1 MLGSSLLPFPRYLT
15 KLCATLRDGIRGGE
29 TRVRAIARELVPLLP
44 TMTEEG
50 LNLLLPH
57 IRALLEDRKRL
68 NFNTDDNNEEEET
81 AVHAAWHLLEPFA
94 HALGPRA
101 ATSGLLEPLVKL
113 YETERSAKLLH
124 RSFLLKIQ
132 VRFGLQVL
140 KIIKI

>member
-29 TRVRAIARELVPLLP
+29 TRVRAIARELVPLMP
-44 TMTEEG
+44 SMTEEG
-50 LNLLLPH
+50 LDLLLPH
-57 IRALLEDRKRL
+57 IRALLEDRKRP
-68 NFNTDDNNEEEET
+68 NFNKDEDET

-140 KIIKI
+140 KII